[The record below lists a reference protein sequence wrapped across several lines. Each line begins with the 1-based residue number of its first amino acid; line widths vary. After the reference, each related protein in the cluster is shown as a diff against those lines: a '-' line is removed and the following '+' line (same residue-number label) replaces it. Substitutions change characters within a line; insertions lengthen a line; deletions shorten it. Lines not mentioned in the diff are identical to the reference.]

1 MAVRKANDERIITFI
16 AYTIMSFLAV
26 VMLYPLLNVLS
37 ISLSDYSEYIAN
49 PSMVFPKHFTL
60 DAYKQI
66 FSTNIIV
73 RGYYNTIF
81 ITLVGTLISI
91 SATALFAYPLAKA
104 KVKGSRFLTFLVIF
118 SMLFR
123 AGIIPDYITIRAL
136 GLIDSL
142 WALILCRAI
151 SPFNFLI
158 MKANME
164 SIPDSL
170 EEAAKIEGAG
180 PLTILNRIVL
190 PLCKPVFVAISL
202 FYAVAHWN
210 RFFEAILYINT
221 RTKWTMSLILRE
233 IITEDPEA
241 ICEAA
246 EQAAFVFPKTLQT
259 AVIIITIVPIMMIYP
274 FIHLSRNILFPAR
287 CLDLLR
293 NENI

>member
-1 MAVRKANDERIITFI
+1 MAIKKAANERIITVF
-16 AYTIMSFLAV
+16 AYTIMSFLSV
-26 VMLYPLLNVLS
+26 VMLYPLLNVLA

-49 PSMVFPKHFTL
+49 PTMVFPNHFKL
-60 DAYKQI
+60 DAYKRI
-66 FSTNIIV
+66 LSTNIIV
-73 RGYYNTIF
+73 KGYYNTIF
-81 ITLVGTLISI
+81 VTLVGTLIII

-104 KVKGSRFLTFLVIF
+104 KVKLSRFLTFLVIF
-118 SMLFR
+118 SMLFQ
-123 AGIIPDYITIRAL
+123 AGMIPNYITIRAL

-164 SIPDSL
+164 SISDSL

-180 PLTILNRIVL
+180 PLTILTKIVL
-190 PLCKPVFVAISL
+190 PLCKPVVVALIL

-210 RFFEAILYINT
+210 RFFEAILYINS
-221 RTKWTMSLILRE
+221 RAKWTMSLILRE

-241 ICEAA
+241 ICEVA
-246 EQAAFVFPKTLQT
+246 EQAAFVFTKTLQN

-274 FIHLSRNILFPAR
+274 FIQKYFIFGQMLGSVK
-287 CLDLLR
+287 
-293 NENI
+293 E

>member
-1 MAVRKANDERIITFI
+1 MAIKKAANERIITVF
-16 AYTIMSFLAV
+16 AYTIMSFLSV
-26 VMLYPLLNVLS
+26 VMLYPLLNVLA

-49 PSMVFPKHFTL
+49 PTMVFPNHFKL
-60 DAYKQI
+60 DAYKRI
-66 FSTNIIV
+66 LSTNIIV
-73 RGYYNTIF
+73 KGYYNTIF
-81 ITLVGTLISI
+81 VTLVGTLISI

-104 KVKGSRFLTFLVIF
+104 KVKLSRFLTFLVIF
-118 SMLFR
+118 SMLFQ
-123 AGIIPDYITIRAL
+123 AGMIPNYITIRAL

-164 SIPDSL
+164 SISDSL

-180 PLTILNRIVL
+180 PLTILTKIVL
-190 PLCKPVFVAISL
+190 PLCKPVVVALIL

-210 RFFEAILYINT
+210 RFFEAILYINS
-221 RTKWTMSLILRE
+221 RAKWTMSLILRE

-241 ICEAA
+241 ICEVA
-246 EQAAFVFPKTLQT
+246 EQAAFVFTKTLQN

-274 FIHLSRNILFPAR
+274 FIQKYFIFGQMLGSVK
-287 CLDLLR
+287 
-293 NENI
+293 E

>member
-1 MAVRKANDERIITFI
+1 MAIKKAVDERIIAVV
-16 AYTIMSFLAV
+16 AYAVMSFLAV

-49 PSMVFPKHFTL
+49 PSMIIPKRFTL
-60 DAYKQI
+60 DAYKRI
-66 FSTNIIV
+66 LSTNIIIK
-73 RGYYNTIF
+73 GYYNTF
-81 ITLVGTLISI
+81 FVTLLGTLISI
-91 SATALFAYPLAKA
+91 SATAIFAYPLAKA
-104 KVKGSRFLTFLVIF
+104 KVKLSHFFTFLVIF

-123 AGIIPDYITIRAL
+123 AGMIPDYMTIRAL

-142 WALILCRAI
+142 WALILCRSI

-170 EEAAKIEGAG
+170 EEAAKMEGAG
-180 PLTILNRIVL
+180 PLTILTKIVL
-190 PLCKPVFVAISL
+190 PLCKPVVVAISL

-221 RTKWTMSLILRE
+221 RAKWTMSLILRE
-233 IITEDPEA
+233 VITEDPEA
-241 ICEAA
+241 IYEAA
-246 EQAAFVFPKTLQT
+246 EQAAFVFTKTLQN

-274 FIHLSRNILFPAR
+274 FIQKYFISGQMLGSVK
-287 CLDLLR
+287 
-293 NENI
+293 E